1 MTLAALNKQ
10 RITRIWA
17 GLMMVGWASCA
28 LATTAGTTSNP
39 TSGCWMNTATQ
50 TAVNANTAIAAQQI
64 RAANAPMASGP
75 LQQCLSQI
83 QNLGAAF
90 NFDFPTNLFG
100 SLLSQACTMGASTI
114 NAATN
119 TYINQNI
126 QYPGIVQA
134 GVGAGQSGFNYS
146 VNNNSSAMA
155 NTIWNQAVGPGIP

>member
-1 MTLAALNKQ
+1 MTRTIGRILAL
-10 RITRIWA
+10 
-17 GLMMVGWASCA
+17 LMVGWAGAA
-28 LATTAGTTSNP
+28 LATTP
-39 TSGCWMNTATQ
+39 TASCGWMNNATQ
-50 TAVNANTAIAAQQI
+50 TATNANAAIAAQQI
-64 RAANAPMASGP
+64 RTANAPMATGP

-83 QNLGAAF
+83 QDLGAAF

-134 GVGAGQSGFNYS
+134 GVGAGQSGLNYS

-155 NTIWNQAVGPGIP
+155 NTIWGQAVGPGIP

>member
-1 MTLAALNKQ
+1 MSTKTKRVVMTKLAVF
-10 RITRIWA
+10 
-17 GLMMVGWASCA
+17 MMVCWPGLA
-28 LATTAGTTSNP
+28 LATTTASCGWLNS
-39 TSGCWMNTATQ
+39 ATQ
-50 TAVNANTAIAAQQI
+50 TATNANAAVAAQQI
-64 RAANAPMASGP
+64 RTANAPMAAGP

-134 GVGAGQSGFNYS
+134 GVGAGQSGLNYS

-155 NTIWNQAVGPGIP
+155 NTIWSQAVGPGIP

>member
-1 MTLAALNKQ
+1 MTKASIGILGL
-10 RITRIWA
+10 
-17 GLMMVGWASCA
+17 LMMGWPALA
-28 LATTAGTTSNP
+28 LATTASCGWMSN
-39 TSGCWMNTATQ
+39 ATQ
-50 TAVNANTAIAAQQI
+50 TATNANAAVAAQQI
-64 RAANAPMASGP
+64 RTANAPMATGP

-134 GVGAGQSGFNYS
+134 GVGAGQSGLNRKPPRAICQYS
-146 VNNNSSAMA
+146 
-155 NTIWNQAVGPGIP
+155 WN

>member
-1 MTLAALNKQ
+1 MTLVALNKQ
-10 RITRIWA
+10 RIARIWA

-134 GVGAGQSGFNYS
+134 GVGAGQSGLNYS
-146 VNNNSSAMA
+146 VNDNSSAMA
-155 NTIWNQAVGPGIP
+155 NTIWSQAVGPGIP

>member
-1 MTLAALNKQ
+1 MTKASIGML
-10 RITRIWA
+10 
-17 GLMMVGWASCA
+17 GLLMVGWPALA
-28 LATTAGTTSNP
+28 LATTPAACGWMSNA
-39 TSGCWMNTATQ
+39 TAT
-50 TAVNANTAIAAQQI
+50 AANANTAIAAQQI
-64 RAANAPMASGP
+64 RTANAPMATGP

-100 SLLSQACTMGASTI
+100 SLLNQACTMGASTI

-126 QYPGIVQA
+126 QYPGVVQA
-134 GVGAGQSGFNYS
+134 GVGAGQSGLNYS